1 MAITATHT
9 VLSQPG
15 IGRNMSTMHT
25 MVLAV
30 FTLPDQPAA
39 ITRPLSLAIIR
50 RPLTANSRTRTISSA
65 QAGIWPISTNQSSA
79 AVTSILSARGS
90 ANLPKSVTKLYFLA
104 IFPSSRSVKLAT
116 MKMAT
121 ATQVAPGKSQYSTTI
136 NTGISKIRSMVSLL
150 GKFIIYVLSQGFQG
164 KTIAFTQARRW
175 SHRPWCRSGGHSQ
188 SCRERSRCRR

>member
-1 MAITATHT
+1 M

-65 QAGIWPISTNQSSA
+65 QAGIWPISTNQS
-79 AVTSILSARGS
+79 LS
-90 ANLPKSVTKLYFLA
+90 L
-104 IFPSSRSVKLAT
+104 IH
-116 MKMAT
+116 
-121 ATQVAPGKSQYSTTI
+121 I
-136 NTGISKIRSMVSLL
+136 
-150 GKFIIYVLSQGFQG
+150 
-164 KTIAFTQARRW
+164 
-175 SHRPWCRSGGHSQ
+175 
-188 SCRERSRCRR
+188 

>member
-1 MAITATHT
+1 MSRFSTKYSTPEYRVVMAITATHM

-65 QAGIWPISTNQSSA
+65 QAGIWPISTNQQCRRHQHF
-79 AVTSILSARGS
+79 IRQRIG
-90 ANLPKSVTKLYFLA
+90 
-104 IFPSSRSVKLAT
+104 KLAE
-116 MKMAT
+116 
-121 ATQVAPGKSQYSTTI
+121 
-136 NTGISKIRSMVSLL
+136 IRD
-150 GKFIIYVLSQGFQG
+150 
-164 KTIAFTQARRW
+164 
-175 SHRPWCRSGGHSQ
+175 
-188 SCRERSRCRR
+188 